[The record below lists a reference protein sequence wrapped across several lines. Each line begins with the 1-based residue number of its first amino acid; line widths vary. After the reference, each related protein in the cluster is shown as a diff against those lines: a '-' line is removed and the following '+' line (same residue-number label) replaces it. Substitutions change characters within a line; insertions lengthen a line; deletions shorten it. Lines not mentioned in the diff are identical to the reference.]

1 MIDVAKIADLVS
13 TQFLIIII
21 IVLNFQPCVARFSNI
36 FIIIGCL

>member
-13 TQFLIIII
+13 TQFLIII